1 MQLNYDLGCNVMDLS
16 NNAILHYLRSYK
28 LNKEVVEKLS
38 QLSPVEAKKTD
49 NVSLLMEALKFNKE
63 ISAGHLKT
71 VEVKRELGKFCRE
84 LEAEMEDAHVAI
96 MFWSKDEN
104 TFYHGAGPS
113 VPIEFYSIFTIYK
126 GKFDENFS
134 SCGVACN
141 TGKLAV
147 TSFETSAC
155 WEGVREFAVDTLG
168 YRSVWS
174 YPFRDSVTGSIVGT
188 FAVMSPQSHR
198 VPTQAEIDLLDTRV
212 KHYSEDIR
220 FISEELKKR
229 NPAIVDF

>member
-1 MQLNYDLGCNVMDLS
+1 MGHT
-16 NNAILHYLRSYK
+16 NNAILHFLRSYK

-38 QLSPVEAKKTD
+38 ELSPVEAKKTD
-49 NVSLLMEALKFNKE
+49 NVTLLMEALKLNKE
-63 ISAGHLKT
+63 ISDGHLKT
-71 VEVKRELGKFCRE
+71 LEVKRELGKFCRD

-96 MFWSKDEN
+96 MFWSKEEN

-113 VPIEFYSIFTIYK
+113 VPIEFYSIFSLYK
-126 GKFDENFS
+126 GKFDETFS

-147 TSFETSAC
+147 TSFETSDC
-155 WEGVREFAVDTLG
+155 WEGVREFAVVTLLG

-188 FAVMSPQSHR
+188 FAVMSPQSQR

-212 KHYSEDIR
+212 KHYSDEIR
-220 FISEELKKR
+220 FISEQLKKR